1 MKYEVITDLN
11 GYVLIIRHTGTV
23 KDFVELDLS
32 LYDLSDDRIH
42 AYKLGRNELIFDAEK
57 YKQITEAKQKI
68 IDFKEIDELKRYLNE
83 TDYIIA
89 RAFEEALTTLD
100 NPLTFIREFISIL
113 VKYHN
118 MYKDVLSQR
127 IKARLRI
134 EELEDKWK

>member
-1 MKYEVITDLN
+1 MKYEVVLDSD
-11 GYVLIIRHTGTV
+11 GYVSIIRHTGTV

>member
-1 MKYEVITDLN
+1 MKYEVITDPN
-11 GYVLIIRHTGTV
+11 GYILIIRHTGTV

-68 IDFKEIDELKRYLNE
+68 IDFKEIDELKQYLNE
-83 TDYIIA
+83 TDYIIT
-89 RAFEEALTTLD
+89 RAFEEVLTTLD

-118 MYKDVLSQR
+118 MYKDILSQR

-134 EELEDKWK
+134 EELQEKWK